1 MNLPQDL
8 TLKFVMRDLVKLH
21 IRPFLMNSWLQ
32 EVWVT
37 WTSLSVK
44 PYPHP
49 SPPAPEREKRWKT
62 ISKKTDKAFKIMTGT
77 DSLEN
82 RRSSQRGG
90 GGAHPLHPPLRS
102 APENELISIRDFEA
116 FQRNLQSCVIR
127 FKSLRRNREFLKPDN
142 TFLLV
147 F

>member
-62 ISKKTDKAFKIMTGT
+62 ISKKTDKAFKIMNGT
-77 DSLEN
+77 DRLQN
-82 RRSSQRGG
+82 RR
-90 GGAHPLHPPLRS
+90 
-102 APENELISIRDFEA
+102 
-116 FQRNLQSCVIR
+116 
-127 FKSLRRNREFLKPDN
+127 
-142 TFLLV
+142 
-147 F
+147 